1 MLEGSGDSGGRIA
14 PGPIERP
21 RPPRRG
27 IGCMDDP
34 RISGRITCCGS
45 FNLMTFNVPL
55 AGSGLPLR
63 VVVAILN
70 SMGFSVVN
78 HFCVVK
84 SACIATYPAETEDS
98 ALRVSPVVSVTSAL
112 I

>member
-1 MLEGSGDSGGRIA
+1 
-14 PGPIERP
+14 
-21 RPPRRG
+21 
-27 IGCMDDP
+27 MDDP
-34 RISGRITCCGS
+34 RISGRITFCGS
-45 FNLMTFNVPL
+45 FNRMTFNVPF

-70 SMGFSVVN
+70 SIGFSVVN
-78 HFCVVK
+78 HSCVAT
-84 SACIATYPAETEDS
+84 SACIATYPAETDEL